1 MAPKSVNN
9 FIRHALEQV
18 GDKHRKGAE
27 VSMKDADP
35 DSWDSSELIE
45 WSANQSG
52 VTVNDGSWLQYR
64 QLNRQGGD
72 LSVDDALRTPGA
84 LVFTFSSDPMASPDR
99 PTSAG
104 VAISLGNGQV
114 IAVTP
119 GGNVEVVDAST
130 REFTHASVMP
140 GFEDARMMG
149 PDALDELQEL
159 MKEHGL
165 PLAPPHLFD
174 PDGDGVPMSPDEAK
188 ERVAELNKEASR
200 LREQA
205 EHAEDFND
213 RRDAD
218 IEVAKAILEE
228 READLRQQQD
238 AVARAA
244 RAEAEAVG
252 DLYRNSPDLRA
263 AEDEM
268 VTLQRR
274 LGMPVPSDELIRPD
288 GSQPVIPPV
297 ETDPAVI
304 EQLKGELVITQAQV
318 EQLVDDNRPAK
329 EILDQRSA
337 ERKAAEALEKAA
349 AAAVDEQ
356 QADLAEI
363 SGPREYDNAEAFL
376 NVARQKEAEAEE
388 LIDRAADVQKRW
400 DDYQKAHPDKPPIDL
415 GEIEVR
421 SSGAEAYAQG
431 RRERAGDLEDEA
443 ADLEAEAN
451 RDERAATE
459 RAELSDLRDER
470 AEDLLKRADEA
481 AARAADA
488 QRQAAEAAAQAKEWE
503 ATATKRIEDAARL
516 RAAGKT
522 EDADILMS
530 RAQRATDAEYEQHLR
545 ASELDRDVEAFNAQ
559 ASTYRTEAAQLGQ
572 QADLLDEEA
581 ATLAASARAA
591 DAEADKLQERA
602 ASQDRIADDI
612 DARLA
617 AGVATEIRIKDDVEG
632 TDVTIQIPGRPP
644 TEDDLKSEPGGQPSS
659 RTETPADSPDAPADT
674 QPATAASAHHVSMD
688 DFDVPDQTVAEA
700 TPTFD
705 EPVEPEQDFSQPEPE
720 PDAVSAVFDG
730 VGGDDYSNA

>member
-84 LVFTFSSDPMASPDR
+84 LVFTFSSDPMASPNR

-140 GFEDARMMG
+140 GFEDARNMG
-149 PDALDELQEL
+149 PDARDELQDL

-188 ERVAELNKEASR
+188 ERVAELNKEATR

-205 EHAEDFND
+205 EHAEEFND

-218 IEVAKAILEE
+218 IEVAKAILAE
-228 READLRQQQD
+228 READQQRQKD
-238 AVARAA
+238 VVERAA
-244 RAEAEAVG
+244 RAEAEAAG
-252 DLYRNSPDLRA
+252 DLYRNSPELQA
-263 AEDEM
+263 AHDEM

-274 LGMPVPSDELIRPD
+274 LGLPVPSDELIRPD

-304 EQLKGELVITQAQV
+304 EQLKGELVITRAQV

-329 EILDQRSA
+329 EILDQRTA

-349 AAAVDEQ
+349 ATAVDEQ
-356 QADLAEI
+356 QADLAEL

-400 DDYQKAHPDKPPIDL
+400 DDYQAAHPDKPPTDL

-421 SSGAEAYAQG
+421 VSGAEAYAQG
-431 RRERAGDLEDEA
+431 RRERAGELEDEA
-443 ADLEAEAN
+443 ADLESKSIA
-451 RDERAATE
+451 DERAATE
-459 RAELSDLRDER
+459 RSELSDLRDER
-470 AEDLLKRADEA
+470 ADDLRKRAEEA
-481 AARAADA
+481 TARAKDA
-488 QRQAAEAAAQAKEWE
+488 QRQVVEARDQADEWG
-503 ATATKRIEDAARL
+503 ATADKRLADAARL
-516 RAAGKT
+516 RALGRT
-522 EDADILMS
+522 DDADVMKS
-530 RAQRATDAEYEQHLR
+530 RAERANEASIEQAFR
-545 ASELDRDVEAFNAQ
+545 AGELTNDVETFNAQ
-559 ASTYRTEAAQLGQ
+559 ASQWQAEADELAKT
-572 QADLLDEEA
+572 ADLLDEEA

-612 DARLA
+612 DERLE
-617 AGVATEIRIKDDVEG
+617 AGVATTIRIKDDVEG

-644 TEDDLKSEPGGQPSS
+644 TEADLESEPGGHPSS
-659 RTETPADSPDAPADT
+659 RTESPADAPDDPADT
-674 QPATAASAHHVSMD
+674 QAAAAASAHHVSMD
-688 DFDVPDQTVAEA
+688 DFDIPDQTVAEA
-700 TPTFD
+700 TPMFD
-705 EPVEPEQDFSQPEPE
+705 EPVEAEPDFSQPEPE

-730 VGGDDYSNA
+730 ASGDDYSNA